1 MQTGRSKCRPAG
13 YLSRKIQGA
22 NPFSYRLEMAG
33 GSLALPFAQNMAKS
47 GTWLKCALGTWN
59 CQSKYVK
66 HGSVCPWLLH
76 HFFFAAPLL
85 SSFICSA
92 LERCLPSYMYECP
105 GFCFCFC
112 SSFFSFSHCPI
123 PNPGSWLLATV
134 LFAPAPAPV
143 SVLAPGSTPLPL
155 LLHLFVS
162 KHVCCLW
169 PVPQEMGIEKKDQD
183 VHFEKWVF
191 NVLSKIKSILFF
203 LSILVL
209 RFCFHCDHTIS
220 FLISSNIN
228 KIYYLSNRFF
238 YVLRMR

>member
-1 MQTGRSKCRPAG
+1 MQTGRRSKCQPAG

-22 NPFSYRLEMAG
+22 NPFSYRLGMAG
-33 GSLALPFAQNMAKS
+33 GSLALPFAQNVAKS

-76 HFFFAAPLL
+76 HFFFAAPLP

-105 GFCFCFC
+105 GYCFC

-123 PNPGSWLLATV
+123 PIPGSWLLATV
-134 LFAPAPAPV
+134 LSAPAPAP
-143 SVLAPGSTPLPL
+143 GSGPL

-183 VHFEKWVF
+183 VHLK
-191 NVLSKIKSILFF
+191 K
-203 LSILVL
+203 
-209 RFCFHCDHTIS
+209 
-220 FLISSNIN
+220 
-228 KIYYLSNRFF
+228 
-238 YVLRMR
+238 